1 MVGTLVNT
9 GTVVVGSIAGLALRR
24 VIRPAGTEV
33 ESPVPR
39 IAMQGIGLFTIVLG
53 IKMGLETKQFLI
65 VVLSIVLGGVCGRLI
80 GIEEALGRLAER
92 LKRLTASDEGTFVAG
107 FVTASVLFCAGPMTI
122 LGSVQDGLQHN
133 PNLLL
138 VKSIMDGASAVILAS
153 ALGIGVVFSAL
164 TVLVVQGLLTLL
176 AAQLQF
182 LVAPSYLAEFTAVGG
197 IIILGIGVRL
207 LGLKDVEAGNFL
219 PALVF
224 AVLAVFIALRL
235 GWVS

>member
-1 MVGTLVNT
+1 MIGTIVNA
-9 GTVVVGSIAGLALRR
+9 VAVLAGSFAGLALRR
-24 VIRPAGTEV
+24 LIRPAGTET
-33 ESPVPR
+33 ESPVQR
-39 IAMQGIGLFTIVLG
+39 IVMQGIGLFTIVLG

-65 VVLSIVLGGVCGRLI
+65 VVLSIVLGGVCGQLI

-92 LKRLTASDEGTFVAG
+92 LKQLTASAEGTFVSG
-107 FVTASVLFCAGPMTI
+107 FVTASVLFCI
-122 LGSVQDGLQHN
+122 GLQHN
-133 PNLLL
+133 PSLLL
-138 VKSIMDGASAVILAS
+138 VKSIMDGVSSVILAS
-153 ALGIGVVFSAL
+153 ALGAGVAFSAL

-207 LGLKDVEAGNFL
+207 LGLKDVKAGNFL

-224 AVLAVFIALRL
+224 VVLAVFVALRP
-235 GWVS
+235 GWVG

>member
-9 GTVVVGSIAGLALRR
+9 GTVLVGSLAGLALRR
-24 VIRPAGTEV
+24 VIRPSATEG
-33 ESPVPR
+33 ESPLQR
-39 IAMQGIGLFTIVLG
+39 IVMQGIGLFTIVLG

-65 VVLSIVLGGVCGRLI
+65 VVLSIVLGGVCGQLI
-80 GIEEALGRLAER
+80 GIEEALARLAER
-92 LKRLTASDEGTFVAG
+92 LKRLTASTEDTFVAG

-122 LGSVQDGLQHN
+122 LGSVQDGLQHS

-138 VKSIMDGASAVILAS
+138 IKSIMDGASALILTS
-153 ALGIGVVFSAL
+153 ALGIGVMFSAL

-207 LGLKDVEAGNFL
+207 LGLKDIKAGNFL

-224 AVLAVFIALRL
+224 VVLAVFIALRL
-235 GWVS
+235 GWVK

>member
-1 MVGTLVNT
+1 MTGTLVNT
-9 GTVVVGSIAGLALRR
+9 GTVIVGSLAGLALRR
-24 VIRPAGTEV
+24 LTSKRDPDRD
-33 ESPVPR
+33 SPLQR
-39 IAMQGIGLFTIVLG
+39 IVMQGIGLFTILLG
-53 IKMGLETKQFLI
+53 IKMGLESKQFLI
-65 VVLSIVLGGVCGRLI
+65 VVLSIVLGGVCGQLI
-80 GIEEALGRLAER
+80 GIEEGLGRVAER
-92 LKRLTASDEGTFVAG
+92 LKKLTASTENTFVSG

-133 PNLLL
+133 PSLLL
-138 VKSIMDGASAVILAS
+138 IKAIMDGASAVILTS
-153 ALGIGVVFSAL
+153 ALGIGVIFSCI

-207 LGLKDVEAGNFL
+207 LGLKDVKAGNFL

-224 AVLAVFIALRL
+224 VVLIVFIALRL
-235 GWVS
+235 QWIG